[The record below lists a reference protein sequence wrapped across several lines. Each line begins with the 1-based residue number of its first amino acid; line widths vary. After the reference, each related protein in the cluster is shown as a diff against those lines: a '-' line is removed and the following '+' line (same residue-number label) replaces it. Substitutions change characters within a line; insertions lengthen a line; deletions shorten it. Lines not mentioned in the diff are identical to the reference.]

1 MCHDWFLLFFT
12 SPTVILHLVEVYT
25 QRHRLDHQLSP
36 TNTPLNTR
44 RKDMEQWET
53 AKGEASLA

>member
-12 SPTVILHLVEVYT
+12 SPTVNLHLVEVYT
-25 QRHRLDHQLSP
+25 QRHRLDYHLSP
-36 TNTPLNTR
+36 TNTPLNT

-53 AKGEASLA
+53 AKGEASVA